1 MGYNTPAGG
10 INITAYQREIEDY
23 IEKVIRQENGRFVE
37 RPINQDNATTY
48 GVEVSGRYAL
58 KQTENGHSLMLNGQ
72 LSTVRAKIEDANHQ
86 QRLASDVAPYTASAG
101 LSYNYQ
107 PWRLSSSVN
116 LNYVPEFTR
125 ALDNQPYDRTSNE
138 RVNMDISVTKRFN
151 DDWATTLSARNVL
164 STDYKE
170 RLTKQSDGSLY
181 ESRVNHAIPSVL
193 ISVEK
198 KF

>member
-1 MGYNTPAGG
+1 M
-10 INITAYQREIEDY
+10 
-23 IEKVIRQENGRFVE
+23 IRQEGSRFVE
-37 RPINQDNATTY
+37 RPQNQDNATTY
-48 GVEVSGRYAL
+48 GVEIAARYAL
-58 KQTENGHSLMLNGQ
+58 KQTENGHALMLNGQ
-72 LSTVRAKIEDANHQ
+72 LSTVRAKIEETNHQ

-138 RVNMDISVTKRFN
+138 RVNVDISVTKRF
-151 DDWATTLSARNVL
+151 DDGWAMTLSARNIL

-170 RLTKQSDGSLY
+170 RLTNQSDGSLY
-181 ESRVNHAIPSVL
+181 ESRVNQAIPSVL
-193 ISVEK
+193 LSVEK

>member
-1 MGYNTPAGG
+1 
-10 INITAYQREIEDY
+10 
-23 IEKVIRQENGRFVE
+23 
-37 RPINQDNATTY
+37 
-48 GVEVSGRYAL
+48 
-58 KQTENGHSLMLNGQ
+58 MLNGQ
-72 LSTVRAKIEDANHQ
+72 LSTVRAKVEDENHQ
-86 QRLASDVAPYTASAG
+86 QRLVSDVAPYTASTG

-107 PWRLSSSVN
+107 PWRISTSVN

-151 DDWATTLSARNVL
+151 DGWATTLNARNIF

-181 ESRVNHAIPSVL
+181 ESRINQAIPSILVSL
-193 ISVEK
+193 EK